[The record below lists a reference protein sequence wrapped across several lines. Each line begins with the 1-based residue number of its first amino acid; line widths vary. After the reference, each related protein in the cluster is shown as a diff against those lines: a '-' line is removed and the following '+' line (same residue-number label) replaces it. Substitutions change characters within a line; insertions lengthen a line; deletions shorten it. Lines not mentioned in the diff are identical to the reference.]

1 MYDIE
6 DTRTLTKQQIF
17 VCHVDTSVLLG
28 QIPDQ
33 NQDKLSV
40 CLAAASVP
48 LSLRDNILP
57 HSDSANRNSIHYTPC
72 ILTTFKM
79 TLSKPTQR
87 KMSSKAS
94 VKTTTKLYDFLEN
107 DSSMQVMT
115 VTLLSSILI
124 ISTVMLVLVIVAVA
138 TFRSNT
144 FNI

>member
-28 QIPDQ
+28 WIPDQ

-48 LSLRDNILP
+48 LSLRDTILP
-57 HSDSANRNSIHYTPC
+57 HSDSANRYIHYTPC
-72 ILTTFKM
+72 NM

-124 ISTVMLVLVIVAVA
+124 ISTVMLVLVIIAVA

>member
-1 MYDIE
+1 
-6 DTRTLTKQQIF
+6 
-17 VCHVDTSVLLG
+17 
-28 QIPDQ
+28 
-33 NQDKLSV
+33 
-40 CLAAASVP
+40 
-48 LSLRDNILP
+48 
-57 HSDSANRNSIHYTPC
+57 
-72 ILTTFKM
+72 M

-124 ISTVMLVLVIVAVA
+124 ISTVMLVLVIIAVA
-138 TFRSNT
+138 TFRLNT